1 MGNQVGALF
10 LGIADISRPSPW
22 SMSRRVCVTHSC
34 ASKRNSLIAMDSVE
48 DEDGMSFVIMI
59 NNIPTKEKATLR
71 TLPIG

>member
-1 MGNQVGALF
+1 
-10 LGIADISRPSPW
+10 
-22 SMSRRVCVTHSC
+22 
-34 ASKRNSLIAMDSVE
+34 MDSVE